1 VLKVVEKEEFFLCMS
16 PMFMFMFMFGFGFK
30 CVFIFKFIFIPLPTM
45 LNLLSKNE
53 VLVLALGASNL
64 GADVTA
70 KFGILDL
77 LLSVTLLCF
86 GEL

>member
-1 VLKVVEKEEFFLCMS
+1 MLKVVENEEFFLCMS
-16 PMFMFMFMFGFGFK
+16 PIFMFM
-30 CVFIFKFIFIPLPTM
+30 CVFIFKFVFIPLPTM
-45 LNLLSKNE
+45 LNLSSKNE

-77 LLSVTLLCF
+77 LLSMTLLCI

>member
-1 VLKVVEKEEFFLCMS
+1 MLKVVENEEFFLCMS
-16 PMFMFMFMFGFGFK
+16 PIFMFM
-30 CVFIFKFIFIPLPTM
+30 CVFIFKFVFIPLPTM

-77 LLSVTLLCF
+77 LLSTTLLCI